1 MNTISPYGS
10 WKSPITS
17 DLIVSGTVGLGQIAI
32 DGDDIYWVEGRPS
45 EAGRSVLV
53 RRTPDGKITD
63 VTPPPFNVRTRVH
76 EYGGAA
82 FAVSDSVVYFSH
94 FADQRIYCQTLNS
107 PPEPLTPAAKC
118 CYADAIVDKPRN
130 RLICVREDNAG
141 KGESV
146 NTIVSINLDN
156 GEDIQILTQG
166 NDFYAS
172 PRLSP
177 DGVQLSWI
185 CWNHPNMPWDGT
197 ELWVAEINADG
208 SLGEKYLVAGGVDE
222 SIFQPEWSPDGVL
235 YFVSDKSNWWNFY
248 RTPLNPPL
256 ARGEA
261 RVGTEPNRTPL
272 NPPLLRGEARVGT
285 EAPLASREAGIE
297 NPHLARGEAEIEP
310 LCEMAAEFGL
320 PQWVFGMS
328 TYAFVS
334 ESKIICTYT
343 QQGKWHLGSLDLAT
357 KQLTNIETG
366 YTDISSVKAR
376 GETVVFL
383 AGSPIASTAIVQL
396 NLATSQRKILRKSSD
411 LNIDSGYL
419 SVPEPLEFPTE
430 NGLTAFGFFYPP
442 KNQDFAAPES
452 EKPPLVVKSHGGP
465 TAATSSSMNLKIQ
478 YWTSRGFAVLDVN
491 YGGSTGYGRE
501 YRRRLQDSWGI
512 VDVDDCANGAKYL
525 AEQGLVDG
533 ERMAI
538 AGGSAGGYTTLC
550 ALTFRDVFKAGASYY
565 GVSDLEAL
573 TNDTH
578 KFEAR
583 YLDGLIGPY
592 PARKDLYVARSPIHA
607 AEGLSCPVI
616 FFQGLEDKVVPPNQ
630 AEMMV
635 EILKAKGLPV
645 AYVAYEGEQHGF
657 RRAENIKRTLDG
669 EFYFYSRVFG
679 FELAEP
685 VEPVPIYN
693 L

>member
-1 MNTISPYGS
+1 MNTVSPYGS

-45 EAGRSVLV
+45 EAGRSVIV

-63 VTPPPFNVRTRVH
+63 VTPAPFNVRTRAH
-76 EYGGAA
+76 EYGGSSFVVAGG
-82 FAVSDSVVYFSH
+82 VVYFSH
-94 FADQRIYCQTLNS
+94 FADQRIYCQALDS
-107 PPEPLTPAAKC
+107 QPEPLTPAANC
-118 CYADAIVDKPRN
+118 RYADGIVDKQRN

-141 KGESV
+141 EGEAV

-166 NDFYAS
+166 NDFCAS

-177 DGVQLSWI
+177 DGSQLSWI
-185 CWNHPNMPWDGT
+185 SWNHPNMPWDGT

-208 SLGEKYLVAGGVDE
+208 SLCKKKLVAGGVDE
-222 SIFQPEWSPDGVL
+222 SIFQPEWSLDGVL
-235 YFVSDKSNWWNFY
+235 YFVSDKSNWWNLY
-248 RTPLNPPL
+248 
-256 ARGEA
+256 
-261 RVGTEPNRTPL
+261 RTPL
-272 NPPLLRGEARVGT
+272 NPPLLRGEAG
-285 EAPLASREAGIE
+285 
-297 NPHLARGEAEIEP
+297 IEP

-320 PQWVFGMS
+320 PQWIFGMS
-328 TYAFVS
+328 TYAIVS

-343 QQGKWHLGSLDLAT
+343 QQGKWQLASLDLIA
-357 KQLTNIETG
+357 KQLTTIETP

-376 GETVVFL
+376 GEIVVFL
-383 AGSPIASTAIVQL
+383 AGSPTESTAIVQL
-396 NLATSQRKILRKSSD
+396 NLATSQREVLRRSSD
-411 LNIDSGYL
+411 LSIEPGYI
-419 SVPEPLEFPTE
+419 SVAEPIAFPTE
-430 NGLTAFGFFYPP
+430 NGLTAFGFFYTPQ
-442 KNQDFAAPES
+442 NQDFAAPAG

-465 TAATSSSMNLKIQ
+465 TAATSSSLSLKIQ

-501 YRRRLQDSWGI
+501 YRKRLQDSWGI

-525 AEQGLVDG
+525 AQKGLVDG

-573 TNDTH
+573 ATDTH
-578 KFEAR
+578 KFESR

-592 PARKDLYVARSPIHA
+592 PERKDLYVARSPIHS
-607 AEGLSCPVI
+607 AERLSCPVI

-630 AEMMV
+630 AQMMV

-669 EFYFYSRVFG
+669 EFYFYSRVFK
-679 FELAEP
+679 FELAES
-685 VEPVPIYN
+685 VEEVPIYN